1 MKLDNRGGYIS
12 DSHTHCRHS
21 HDTDYA
27 PELMLNAAIA
37 KGASYYAFTDHD
49 DRDYFY
55 TLPEYGEM
63 PQLDLANHINEIL
76 ELKKQ
81 YGDKIYVGLGIEC
94 SYAPKAHNKYI
105 DDLSLTDKWD
115 VILNSVHTVDGHDV
129 YYPSYFELYGRQ
141 RAYIRYLEYV
151 IDSLSV
157 PYPYDVIA
165 HLGYVTRKAP
175 FGEKNPITMSE
186 FGDYIDVILK
196 GIIDRGVSLEINTHA
211 KNTGEDF
218 LPNIEIV
225 KRYIE
230 LGGKDFT
237 FGSDAHQDYRVLD
250 KFDIV
255 RDALLSLGIKYLNIY
270 KKRVKTPLLL

>member
-1 MKLDNRGGYIS
+1 MRLDISGSYIS

-37 KGASYYAFTDHD
+37 KGADYYAFTDHD

-63 PQLDLANHINEIL
+63 PQLDVVKHIAEVL
-76 ELKKQ
+76 ELKKV

-94 SYAPKAHNKYI
+94 SYAPKAYNRYI
-105 DDLSLTDKWD
+105 EDLSLTDEWD

-129 YYPSYFELYGRQ
+129 YYPSYFELYGRE
-141 RAYIRYLEYV
+141 RAYTRYLECV
-151 IDSLSV
+151 IESLNV

-175 FGEKNPITMSE
+175 YGEKNPLTMHE

-196 GIIDRGVSLEINTHA
+196 GIIDKGVSLEINTHA

-218 LPNIEIV
+218 LPNFEIV

-255 RDALLSLGIKYLNIY
+255 RDALLSLGIKYLNVY
-270 KKRVKTPLLL
+270 KTRVKTPLLL

>member
-1 MKLDNRGGYIS
+1 MKLDSIGGFLS

-37 KGASYYAFTDHD
+37 KGAEYYAFTDHD
-49 DRDYFY
+49 DRDYYY

-63 PQLDLANHINEIL
+63 PQLDVENHIAEIL
-76 ELKKQ
+76 ELKKV
-81 YGDKIYVGLGIEC
+81 YSDKIYVGLGIEC
-94 SYAPKAHNKYI
+94 SYAPNAYTRYI
-105 DDLSLTDKWD
+105 EDLNMTDEWD

-129 YYPSYFELYGRQ
+129 YYPSYFELYGREH
-141 RAYIRYLEYV
+141 AYTRYLECV
-151 IDSLSV
+151 IESLNV

-175 FGEKNPITMSE
+175 YGENNSLTMHE

-196 GIIDRGVSLEINTHA
+196 GIIDKGVSLEINTHA

-218 LPNIEIV
+218 LPNFEIV

-255 RDALLSLGIKYLNIY
+255 RDALLSLGIKYLNVY

>member
-1 MKLDNRGGYIS
+1 MKLDSIGGFLS

-37 KGASYYAFTDHD
+37 KGAEYYAFTDHD
-49 DRDYFY
+49 DRDYYY

-63 PQLDLANHINEIL
+63 PQLDVENHIAEIL
-76 ELKKQ
+76 ELKNV
-81 YGDKIYVGLGIEC
+81 YSDKIYVGLGIEC
-94 SYAPKAHNKYI
+94 SYAPKAYTRYI
-105 DDLSLTDKWD
+105 EDLNMTDEWD
-115 VILNSVHTVDGHDV
+115 IILNSVHTVDGHDV
-129 YYPSYFELYGRQ
+129 YYPSYFELYGRE
-141 RAYIRYLEYV
+141 RAYTRYLECV
-151 IDSLSV
+151 IESLSV

-175 FGEKNPITMSE
+175 YGENNPLTMHE

-196 GIIDRGVSLEINTHA
+196 GIIDKGVSLEINTHA

-218 LPNIEIV
+218 LPNFEIV

-255 RDALLSLGIKYLNIY
+255 REALLSLGIKYLNVY